1 MTRRRK
7 PAPPDSAGP
16 ESGGQGPE
24 RPETEHPESEHPESE
39 HPESEHDD
47 AGPLTDAERRRRRAR
62 VFGEVLPE
70 GTSDDRGDGWG
81 DRDRPAD
88 EWLRGQ
94 VPPHH
99 G

>member
-1 MTRRRK
+1 MTRPGDACGGADKPQGAADTDEAETRARK
-7 PAPPDSAGP
+7 
-16 ESGGQGPE
+16 E
-24 RPETEHPESEHPESE
+24 
-39 HPESEHDD
+39 
-47 AGPLTDAERRRRRAR
+47 AERRKRRAR

-70 GTSDDRGDGWG
+70 GTGDEKGTGWG
-81 DRDRPAD
+81 DRDRSSE

>member
-1 MTRRRK
+1 M
-7 PAPPDSAGP
+7 SA
-16 ESGGQGPE
+16 PE
-24 RPETEHPESEHPESE
+24 RQPSADPAEDEQRRE
-39 HPESEHDD
+39 
-47 AGPLTDAERRRRRAR
+47 DAERRRRRAQ

-70 GTSDDRGDGWG
+70 GTRDERGDGWG
-81 DRDRPAD
+81 DRDSSSD